1 LDKGHGR
8 LEIRRCCLSAQIDWL
23 SNGIENF
30 PVKSVEKFP
39 VSL

>member
-1 LDKGHGR
+1 MQAKTSLVGIGYG
-8 LEIRRCCLSAQIDWL
+8 SWL
-23 SNGIENF
+23 SNGVENF